1 MTTIPLDNT
10 NTNTS
15 SEPTPSPQYEADA
28 RAKIA
33 ALRVIAADFT
43 SPEPR
48 SLTDAEKRLISAT
61 PRPFVEKAVNFG
73 VIAPVVG
80 QASKADLADM
90 GDGEAYAS
98 AYGLLIDELESTVKL
113 VRKAVALRRL
123 KSSKSAR
130 SIYRMAK
137 SYVLTEGGDD
147 VETHVQEMKKAL
159 RRRPRTAAATP
170 ASPPTT
176 PKPPEPPK

>member
-33 ALRVIAADFT
+33 AVRVIAADFIAQ
-43 SPEPR
+43 EPR
-48 SLTDAEKRLISAT
+48 SLTDAEKRVISAT
-61 PRPFVEKAVNFG
+61 SRAFVEKAVNFG
-73 VIAPVVG
+73 QAVPVMS

-90 GDGEAYAS
+90 GDGEAYAR
-98 AYGLLIDELESTVKL
+98 AYGLLIDELEATIQL

-147 VETHVQEMKKAL
+147 VKTHVQEMKKAL

-170 ASPPTT
+170 ASPPH
-176 PKPPEPPK
+176 PPKES